1 MKSKDPEFLCNVQA
15 LWIPFRQRIL
25 ESESIDSFDF
35 EGLFSRLGNSKKL
48 GLTSD
53 WLGILFKV
61 TSSTSIRDL
70 TLIKQDDSFGKIYPY
85 LSHLS
90 LRSLHFIDPYLESL
104 RSLTVNA
111 SIYDNAR
118 NCLTMIPHICVEF
131 TNSPGQHPS
140 LYMRALATLLSGLK
154 HGQARRA
161 ASSPPANG
169 IQNIISTAK
178 KRSLLIK
185 FCPLIIDGSIVNDN
199 TRIKQLKTS
208 WSQAISVYEARGPVD
223 RPVELDGV
231 YLSEE
236 QVQWYK
242 ELSERAV
249 LKTNTSKD
257 SARRKR
263 NWDEMN

>member
-1 MKSKDPEFLCNVQA
+1 MQSKDPEFLCNVQA

-35 EGLFSRLGNSKKL
+35 EGLFSGLGNLKKL

-53 WLGILFKV
+53 WFEILSKV
-61 TSSTSIRDL
+61 TSSTSIRNL
-70 TLIKQDDSFGKIYPY
+70 TLIRPYDSFGKIYPY

-90 LRSLHFIDPYLESL
+90 LRSLHVINPHPDFL
-104 RSLTVNA
+104 RGLAVNA
-111 SIYDNAR
+111 TIYDNAR
-118 NCLTMIPHICVEF
+118 KYLTKIPHICVEF
-131 TNSPGQHPS
+131 TDSPGQHPS
-140 LYMRALATLLSGLK
+140 LYMRALATLLFGLK
-154 HGQARRA
+154 HEQARRA
-161 ASSPPANG
+161 ASSSPANG

-249 LKTNTSKD
+249 LQTNRSKD
-257 SARRKR
+257 STNRKR